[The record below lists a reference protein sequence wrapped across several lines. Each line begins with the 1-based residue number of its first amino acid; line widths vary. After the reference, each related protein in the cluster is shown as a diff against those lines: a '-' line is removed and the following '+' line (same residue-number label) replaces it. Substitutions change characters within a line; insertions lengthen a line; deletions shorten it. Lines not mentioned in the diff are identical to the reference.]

1 VEVTAT
7 ILGAL
12 RVSAAEREQLRS
24 LVDLAGL
31 ANVDMRIVPDH
42 GGWHPGLG
50 GPFVL
55 YEFPDSP
62 AVVHF
67 EHYSS
72 GAFDQNED
80 DVKAYRTAIK
90 KIVDRAMTPNDS
102 INLVAQV
109 IVDKWSKN
117 DEVLLGQI

>member
-50 GPFVL
+50 GPFVRISCCL
-55 YEFPDSP
+55 CGSVYLSC
-62 AVVHF
+62 
-67 EHYSS
+67 
-72 GAFDQNED
+72 
-80 DVKAYRTAIK
+80 
-90 KIVDRAMTPNDS
+90 
-102 INLVAQV
+102 
-109 IVDKWSKN
+109 
-117 DEVLLGQI
+117 